1 MFVTYRGQFEDLIG
15 ALDHRLHGLEQSRRQ
30 LESKIRVLEQENM
43 NLKERLQG
51 LEGTLTL

>member
-15 ALDHRLHGLEQSRRQ
+15 ALDHRLHGLEQLRRQ